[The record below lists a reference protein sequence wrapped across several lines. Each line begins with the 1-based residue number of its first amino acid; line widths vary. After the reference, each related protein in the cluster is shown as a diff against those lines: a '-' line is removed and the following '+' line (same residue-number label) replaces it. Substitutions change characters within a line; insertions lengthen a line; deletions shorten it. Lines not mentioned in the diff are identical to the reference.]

1 MKAWNDITKD
11 SAARNTYDR
20 KDKSLA
26 QSGPE
31 PKFTGAGAPVN
42 PFSEGQ
48 VVKKD
53 WNRLGNYAQTSGPE
67 TGDIIPICNGGN
79 AGNCTEA
86 SEVVKHAVRR
96 SV

>member
-20 KDKSLA
+20 KTKSLA
-26 QSGPE
+26 QSGPA

-48 VVKKD
+48 VVKRD

-67 TGDIIPICNGGN
+67 TGEPIAICYGGN
-79 AGNCTEA
+79 EGHCTKA
-86 SEVVKHAVRR
+86 SDVVQHKYRR
-96 SV
+96 ST